1 MRWLLLKDLR
11 ILRRS
16 PLLVALLVLYPIVI
30 AVLIGFALSRGP
42 DKPEVAFY
50 NGLEGQSAVV
60 ELGGERIDL
69 ASEGQ
74 RLFDAIDPV
83 RVDSREEAIQK
94 VEDGEVLGALIIP
107 SDLATN
113 IQSSLE
119 PGTVEVYFNAE
130 DPAKRQF
137 VENTIKAQVQS
148 ANAALTK
155 RVAKEA
161 LKLLDLISTG
171 GEYSFLGQSFD
182 VLGLERAEQ
191 ILAKARA
198 ELPAGSPE
206 RAELD
211 RVIAFGKLA
220 RENLSFSDEVLA
232 VVGEP
237 IRVKATALDGGTTS
251 LTSFAVALAVAVSL
265 MFITLLLAAGT
276 LALEREENAFSRL
289 VRGLVSKTGLLAE
302 KAGLAAVCSVS
313 VCLLMMAGLGLFVE
327 LDWGRFPLWLAAL
340 AVGALAFAALG
351 LAIGA
356 LTRDVRA
363 ASLLAFM
370 LCLPLAFLALVP
382 SGAVAPAL
390 YDVIRAVSAVF
401 PFQPALDALDAALND
416 AGGIGGPLLHLAGL
430 TLGFGA
436 LARRRPAT
444 LRLMASANEALV
456 RRVYAAANARDMDA
470 ILAGT
475 HEDCEVHPV
484 LGANLAA
491 DVYRG
496 HEGVRQWTRDLW
508 GEWESFD
515 TSIGEVVERGDRLL
529 YPVGLRGRGRASGAP
544 FEAEIFHLTTVR
556 DGLVLRIEGF
566 SDRESAMRALEAT

>member
-50 NGLEGQSAVV
+50 NGLAGQSAVV
-60 ELGGERIDL
+60 ELGGDRIDL
-69 ASEGQ
+69 ARQGQ

-83 RVDSREEAIQK
+83 RVDSRAEAIQK
-94 VEDGEVLGALIIP
+94 VRDGDVLGALVIP

-119 PGTVEVYFNAE
+119 PGTVEVFFNAE
-130 DPAKRQF
+130 DPAKRQY
-137 VENTIKAQVQS
+137 VENTIKAQVQT
-148 ANAALTK
+148 ANGALTK

-161 LKLLDLISTG
+161 LQLLDLISTG
-171 GEYSFLGQSFD
+171 GNYSFLGQDFD
-182 VLGLERAEQ
+182 VLGLQRAET
-191 ILAKARA
+191 ILARARE

-220 RENLSFSDEVLA
+220 RENLSFSDDVLA

-237 IRVKATALDGGTTS
+237 IRVKATPLNGGTTS

-289 VRGLVSKTGLLAE
+289 VRGLVSKTALLVE
-302 KAGLAAVCSVS
+302 KGALAAGCSVL
-313 VCLLMMAGLGLFVE
+313 VCLLMMAGLGLFVD
-327 LDWGRFPLWLAAL
+327 LDWGRLPLWLAAL
-340 AVGALAFAALG
+340 ALGALAFAALG
-351 LAIGA
+351 LAIGG

-390 YDVIRAVSAVF
+390 YDLTRAISAVF
-401 PFQPALDALDAALND
+401 PFRPALDALDAALND
-416 AGGIGGPLLHLAGL
+416 AGELGGPLLHLAAL
-430 TLGFGA
+430 TVGFGLLGRLA
-436 LARRRPAT
+436 LRRFA
-444 LRLMASANEALV
+444 
-456 RRVYAAANARDMDA
+456 
-470 ILAGT
+470 
-475 HEDCEVHPV
+475 
-484 LGANLAA
+484 
-491 DVYRG
+491 
-496 HEGVRQWTRDLW
+496 
-508 GEWESFD
+508 
-515 TSIGEVVERGDRLL
+515 
-529 YPVGLRGRGRASGAP
+529 
-544 FEAEIFHLTTVR
+544 
-556 DGLVLRIEGF
+556 
-566 SDRESAMRALEAT
+566 

>member
-50 NGLEGQSAVV
+50 NGLEGKSAVV
-60 ELGGERIDL
+60 ELGGDRIDL
-69 ASEGQ
+69 AAEGQ

-83 RVDSREEAIQK
+83 RVDSRKEAIQR
-94 VEDGEVLGALIIP
+94 VRDGDVLGALIIP
-107 SDLATN
+107 GNLATN
-113 IQSSLE
+113 IQTSLE
-119 PGTVEVYFNAE
+119 PGTVEVYYNAE

-148 ANAALTK
+148 ANSALTK
-155 RVAKEA
+155 RVAEEA
-161 LKLLDLISTG
+161 LVLLDLISTG
-171 GEYSFLGQSFD
+171 GQYTFLGQSFD
-182 VLGLERAEQ
+182 VLGLQRAER
-191 ILAKARA
+191 ILARARG
-198 ELPAGSPE
+198 ELPSGSPE

-220 RENLSFSDEVLA
+220 RENLSFSDDVLA

-251 LTSFAVALAVAVSL
+251 LSSFAVALAATVSL

-289 VRGLVSKTGLLAE
+289 VRGLVSRTGLLVE
-302 KAGLAAVCSVS
+302 KAGLASACSVA

-390 YDVIRAVSAVF
+390 YDVIRAVSAAF
-401 PFQPALDALDAALND
+401 PFKPALDALDAALND
-416 AGGIGGPLLHLAGL
+416 AGELGGPLLHLAGL
-430 TLGFGA
+430 TLAFGA
-436 LARRRPAT
+436 LG
-444 LRLMASANEALV
+444 RLALQ
-456 RRVYAAANARDMDA
+456 RFA
-470 ILAGT
+470 
-475 HEDCEVHPV
+475 
-484 LGANLAA
+484 
-491 DVYRG
+491 
-496 HEGVRQWTRDLW
+496 
-508 GEWESFD
+508 
-515 TSIGEVVERGDRLL
+515 
-529 YPVGLRGRGRASGAP
+529 
-544 FEAEIFHLTTVR
+544 
-556 DGLVLRIEGF
+556 
-566 SDRESAMRALEAT
+566 

>member
-1 MRWLLLKDLR
+1 MRWLLIKDLR

-50 NGLEGQSAVV
+50 NGLEGKSAIV
-60 ELGGERIDL
+60 ELGGDRIDL
-69 ASEGQ
+69 AAQGQ

-83 RVDSREEAIQK
+83 RVDSKEEAIQK
-94 VEDGEVLGALIIP
+94 VRDGEVLGALIIP
-107 SDLATN
+107 EDLATN

-119 PGTVEVYFNAE
+119 PGTVEVYYNAE

-161 LKLLDLISTG
+161 LVLLDLISTG
-171 GEYSFLGQSFD
+171 GEYTFLGQSFN
-182 VLGLERAEQ
+182 VLGLEAAEQ
-191 ILAKARA
+191 ILTQARA
-198 ELPAGSPE
+198 ELPPGSPE
-206 RAELD
+206 RAELE

-251 LTSFAVALAVAVSL
+251 LSSFAVALAVAVSL

-289 VRGLVSKTGLLAE
+289 VRGLVSRTGLLAE
-302 KAGLAAVCSVS
+302 KAGLASVCSVA

-327 LDWGRFPLWLAAL
+327 LDWARFPLWVAAL

-390 YDVIRAVSAVF
+390 YDVIRAVSAAF
-401 PFQPALDALDAALND
+401 PFKPALDALDAALND
-416 AGGIGGPLLHLAGL
+416 AGDIGGPLLHLAGL
-430 TLGFGA
+430 TLAFGA
-436 LARRRPAT
+436 LGRLALGRFGSAT
-444 LRLMASANEALV
+444 
-456 RRVYAAANARDMDA
+456 
-470 ILAGT
+470 
-475 HEDCEVHPV
+475 
-484 LGANLAA
+484 
-491 DVYRG
+491 
-496 HEGVRQWTRDLW
+496 
-508 GEWESFD
+508 
-515 TSIGEVVERGDRLL
+515 
-529 YPVGLRGRGRASGAP
+529 
-544 FEAEIFHLTTVR
+544 
-556 DGLVLRIEGF
+556 
-566 SDRESAMRALEAT
+566 

>member
-30 AVLIGFALSRGP
+30 AVLIGLALSAGP
-42 DKPEVAFY
+42 DKPKVAFY
-50 NGLEGQSAVV
+50 NGLEGKSAVV
-60 ELGGERIDL
+60 ELGGDRIDL
-69 ASEGQ
+69 AAEGQ

-83 RVDSREEAIQK
+83 RVDSKEEAIQK
-94 VEDGEVLGALIIP
+94 VKDGEVLGALIIP
-107 SDLATN
+107 DDLATN

-119 PGTVEVYFNAE
+119 PGTVEVYYNAE

-148 ANAALTK
+148 ANSALTK

-171 GEYSFLGQSFD
+171 GDYSFLGQSFD
-182 VLGLERAEQ
+182 VLGLERAER
-191 ILAKARA
+191 ILVQAKA
-198 ELPAGSPE
+198 ELPPGSAE

-220 RENLSFSDEVLA
+220 RENLSFSDDVLA

-237 IRVKATALDGGTTS
+237 IQVKATALDGGTTS
-251 LTSFAVALAVAVSL
+251 LSSFAVALAVAVSL

-313 VCLLMMAGLGLFVE
+313 VTLLMLAGLGLFVE

-340 AVGALAFAALG
+340 TVGALAFAALG

-370 LCLPLAFLALVP
+370 ICLPLAFLALVP

-401 PFQPALDALDAALND
+401 PFSPALDALDAALND
-416 AGGIGGPLLHLAGL
+416 AGDIGGPLLHLAGL
-430 TLGFGA
+430 TLAFGA
-436 LARRRPAT
+436 LAR
-444 LRLMASANEALV
+444 LALQ
-456 RRVYAAANARDMDA
+456 RFA
-470 ILAGT
+470 
-475 HEDCEVHPV
+475 
-484 LGANLAA
+484 
-491 DVYRG
+491 
-496 HEGVRQWTRDLW
+496 
-508 GEWESFD
+508 
-515 TSIGEVVERGDRLL
+515 
-529 YPVGLRGRGRASGAP
+529 
-544 FEAEIFHLTTVR
+544 
-556 DGLVLRIEGF
+556 
-566 SDRESAMRALEAT
+566 

>member
-30 AVLIGFALSRGP
+30 AVLIGLALSAGP
-42 DKPEVAFY
+42 DKPKVAFY
-50 NGLEGQSAVV
+50 NGLEGKSAVV
-60 ELGGERIDL
+60 ELGGDRIDL
-69 ASEGQ
+69 AAEGQ

-83 RVDSREEAIQK
+83 RVDSKEEAIQK
-94 VEDGEVLGALIIP
+94 VKDGEVLGALIIP
-107 SDLATN
+107 DDLATN

-119 PGTVEVYFNAE
+119 PGTVEVYYNAE

-148 ANAALTK
+148 ANSALTK

-171 GEYSFLGQSFD
+171 GDYSFLGQSFD
-182 VLGLERAEQ
+182 VLGLERAER
-191 ILAKARA
+191 ILAQAKA
-198 ELPAGSPE
+198 ELPPGSAE

-220 RENLSFSDEVLA
+220 RENLSFSDDVLA

-237 IRVKATALDGGTTS
+237 IQVKATALDGGTTS
-251 LTSFAVALAVAVSL
+251 LSSFAVALAVAVSL

-313 VCLLMMAGLGLFVE
+313 VSLLMLAGLGLFVE

-340 AVGALAFAALG
+340 TVGALAFAALG

-401 PFQPALDALDAALND
+401 PFSPALDALDAALND
-416 AGGIGGPLLHLAGL
+416 AGDIGGPLLHLAGL
-430 TLGFGA
+430 TLAFGA
-436 LARRRPAT
+436 LAR
-444 LRLMASANEALV
+444 LALQ
-456 RRVYAAANARDMDA
+456 RFA
-470 ILAGT
+470 
-475 HEDCEVHPV
+475 
-484 LGANLAA
+484 
-491 DVYRG
+491 
-496 HEGVRQWTRDLW
+496 
-508 GEWESFD
+508 
-515 TSIGEVVERGDRLL
+515 
-529 YPVGLRGRGRASGAP
+529 
-544 FEAEIFHLTTVR
+544 
-556 DGLVLRIEGF
+556 
-566 SDRESAMRALEAT
+566 